1 MEVLPGDRVVHMVP
15 DGPARAVYPPGLRTG
30 CVLGRWWKDASVP
43 SARVA
48 VVAVWVLTLLGVVVI
63 DVTVPDA
70 EALSWLALAL
80 PLAIVAGII
89 AQLAAAEQRGFVV
102 RLAATASGSF
112 VLVVLGA
119 IVALAV

>member
-1 MEVLPGDRVVHMVP
+1 M
-15 DGPARAVYPPGLRTG
+15 
-30 CVLGRWWKDASVP
+30 P

-48 VVAVWVLTLLGVVVI
+48 VVAVWVLTLIGVVVI
-63 DVTVPDA
+63 DVAVPDA
-70 EALSWLALAL
+70 QALSWLALAL

-89 AQLAAAEQRGFVV
+89 GQLAAAEQLGFVV

>member
-1 MEVLPGDRVVHMVP
+1 VP
-15 DGPARAVYPPGLRTG
+15 P
-30 CVLGRWWKDASVP
+30 
-43 SARVA
+43 ARVA
-48 VVAVWVLTLLGVVVI
+48 VVAVWVLTLLGVVLI
-63 DVTVPDA
+63 DVKVPDV

-89 AQLAAAEQRGFVV
+89 GQLAVAEQRGFVV

-119 IVALAV
+119 VVALAV